1 MGNPGSPLSALLTQ
15 KIAQRL
21 AERGTPGGGAA
32 GVAQPDAA
40 GGQLQQEFQGLSGA
54 DPEAASKMIKSMNMV
69 LSRIYVQL
77 IMQVPDAAQDIAA
90 AQKALNKAGEKI
102 QKAAATLNAVRPQIA
117 NTAGLPPGF
126 AGPQGEG
133 GMEGM

>member
-1 MGNPGSPLSALLTQ
+1 MGSPSSPLSTLLTQ

-21 AERGTPGGGAA
+21 AERGQPGGGAA
-32 GVAQPDAA
+32 GVSQPDVA
-40 GGQLQQEFQGLSGA
+40 GNQLQQEFQGLSGA
-54 DPEAASKMIKSMNMV
+54 DPEAAGKMIKSINMV
-69 LSRIYVQL
+69 LSRFYVQL

-126 AGPQGEG
+126 NGPQGEG